1 MKKIIWIDVG
11 THFAQEH
18 TSIFGS
24 NIRFYLFAF
33 KRFLGGKLL
42 KRGKFVSFREL
53 RVILE
58 SRTTIRKKSDNFFRI
73 FIEAN
78 PKVSK
83 KKNFYPEAD
92 ILFNLAL
99 TDEEL
104 RPASIAKLYIG
115 NGDVLSE
122 GNSLFKEKYP
132 SDEQSY
138 IATLGVASKTFFYE
152 LSLYLDKK
160 FGEYIVLLRLNCE
173 GVEDAVI
180 YSVSDSFGKKLKLV
194 CGSLKDVEELKGTEA
209 AKSLDEFME
218 AKELPFI
225 KFSSGIYTWPE
236 AHAAIL
242 KLLDGNNGQ

>member
-1 MKKIIWIDVG
+1 MI
-11 THFAQEH
+11 
-18 TSIFGS
+18 
-24 NIRFYLFAF
+24 
-33 KRFLGGKLL
+33 

-58 SRTTIRKKSDNFFRI
+58 SRTAIRKKSDNFFKI

-78 PKVSK
+78 PKVAK

-138 IATLGVASKTFFYE
+138 IATLGVASKTFFDE

-160 FGEYIVLLRLNCE
+160 FAESLM
-173 GVEDAVI
+173 
-180 YSVSDSFGKKLKLV
+180 SDKL
-194 CGSLKDVEELKGTEA
+194 ET
-209 AKSLDEFME
+209 
-218 AKELPFI
+218 P
-225 KFSSGIYTWPE
+225 
-236 AHAAIL
+236 
-242 KLLDGNNGQ
+242 DGNIFVTASATEILAAAAGFNVAKGVLSPIDIASPEFPVNPDLVIA

>member
-78 PKVSK
+78 PKVAR

-104 RPASIAKLYIG
+104 RPVSIAKLYIG

-138 IATLGVASKTFFYE
+138 IATLGVASKTFFDE

-242 KLLDGNNGQ
+242 KLLDGNNAQ